1 MKSKIL
7 FLFSILLLVNCS
19 SNDDDDDDDSQSGE
33 CNSDIVFLEEGN
45 TWNYKMSSFGIESGL
60 ATLTVGQ
67 CNGEGFL
74 IERAITSLS
83 TNETQT
89 ATDLW
94 NQEGDFLLS
103 DANNDDDY
111 FAKIYKRNV
120 TLGDSWTHTKSNGS
134 VVTHEV
140 IAIDSTIIV
149 PAGSFV
155 CNVFKYSSDSAIN
168 ETFVS
173 WNDEIGNIKE
183 DGWISVE
190 LTSYSN

>member
-7 FLFSILLLVNCS
+7 FIFSILLFVNCS
-19 SNDDDDDDDSQSGE
+19 SNDDDDSSGSGD
-33 CNSDIVFLEEGN
+33 CNSDITFLEEGN
-45 TWNYKMSSFGIESGL
+45 VFNYKMSSFGVES
-60 ATLTVGQ
+60 ASAKLTVGQ
-67 CNGEGFL
+67 CNGEGYL
-74 IERAITSLS
+74 IERKITSLS

-94 NQEGDFLLS
+94 KQEGDFIYT
-103 DANNDDDY
+103 DANNDNDY
-111 FAKIYKRNV
+111 FAKIYKKNA
-120 TLGDSWTHTKSNGS
+120 TLGETWTHTKANGT

-140 IAIDSTIIV
+140 IAVDSTIVV
-149 PAGSFV
+149 PAGSFQ
-155 CNVFKYSSDSAIN
+155 CNVFKYTTTSAIN

-183 DGWISVE
+183 DGDGWFTLE